1 MMEFLRFYLFS
12 TKKTISKYKKKDDS
26 INSKSM
32 ASYATSILNDNIN
45 HEINDPHHAI
55 PIINIINIEHYD
67 L

>member
-1 MMEFLRFYLFS
+1 
-12 TKKTISKYKKKDDS
+12 
-26 INSKSM
+26 M